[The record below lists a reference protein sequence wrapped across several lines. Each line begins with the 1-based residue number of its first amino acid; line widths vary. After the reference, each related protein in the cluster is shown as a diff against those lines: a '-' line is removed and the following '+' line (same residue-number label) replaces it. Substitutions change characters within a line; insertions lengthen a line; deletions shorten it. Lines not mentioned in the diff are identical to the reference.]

1 MTTTTGRSR
10 RNRRQSDGTE
20 SVPTHKLRLVGFGL
34 ASRLLEIRS
43 RIFLGLLLLP
53 WLGAC
58 ASPEKAEERPAA
70 QRDQVQQSRVW
81 HFDGAAAG
89 KVPSGWRI
97 TETKPTKALATW
109 RVTQDE
115 SAPSGKNVLA
125 LTHSENYNGNYNL
138 AIAEKTSF
146 KDIDL
151 TVKVQ
156 GDRGEIDQ
164 GGGPIWRCRDENNY
178 YICRFNPLEGNYRVY
193 FVKDGR
199 RKQLES
205 AKIETEAGKWYT
217 VRVTMDGDRITCYL
231 DGKKLLEV
239 QDDTFNDAGMVGLW
253 TKADAVTRFDDL
265 AVGPF
270 VKP

>member
-1 MTTTTGRSR
+1 MNGMTVTVR
-10 RNRRQSDGTE
+10 R
-20 SVPTHKLRLVGFGL
+20 LR
-34 ASRLLEIRS
+34 EISS
-43 RIFLGLLLLP
+43 RILLGLWLVP
-53 WLGAC
+53 WLSAC
-58 ASPEKAEERPAA
+58 ASPGESGRRASTKP
-70 QRDQVQQSRVW
+70 DQVQPSRVW
-81 HFDGAAAG
+81 HFDGDATG

-109 RVTQDE
+109 KVIRDE
-115 SAPSGKNVLA
+115 SASSPKNVFA

-151 TVKVQ
+151 SVKVQ
-156 GDRGEIDQ
+156 GDSGEIDQ

-199 RKQLES
+199 RKELES
-205 AKIETEAGKWYT
+205 AKIETKAGTWYT
-217 VRVTMDGDRITCYL
+217 VRVTMIGDRITCYL

-239 QDDTFNDAGMVGLW
+239 QDDTFKEAGMVGLW

-265 AVGPF
+265 VVGPF

>member
-1 MTTTTGRSR
+1 MR
-10 RNRRQSDGTE
+10 
-20 SVPTHKLRLVGFGL
+20 
-34 ASRLLEIRS
+34 EIPS
-43 RIFLGLLLLP
+43 RILLGVWLLP
-53 WLGAC
+53 GLGAC
-58 ASPEKAEERPAA
+58 ASPGEAEDRPAA
-70 QRDQVQQSRVW
+70 NRDHVQPARVW
-81 HFDGAAAG
+81 HFDGDAAG
-89 KVPSGWRI
+89 KVPDGWRI

-109 RVTQDE
+109 RVIQDE
-115 SAPSGKNVLA
+115 SAPSSKNVFA

-151 TVKVQ
+151 TVKVK
-156 GDRGEIDQ
+156 GVRGEIDQ

-205 AKIETEAGKWYT
+205 TKIETAAGKWYT
-217 VRVTMDGDRITCYL
+217 VRVTMIGDRITCYL

-239 QDDTFNDAGMVGLW
+239 QDDTFAGAGMVGLW

-265 AVGPF
+265 VVGPF